1 MVRSIRIIREI
12 NKILPED
19 DAILCW
25 RAAVLRNGH
34 NAKGISLLVSP
45 LHEAYEYYSTCSS
58 PTLLLLSLSVWMCV
72 GTPPHLCYRWDTFL
86 VVSFVVVVGPWH
98 WHHCTILYTRLSPQ
112 QRQWHWQ
119 QAASDEWEVFSG
131 RNTEP
136 AFPSSLPINIL
147 GYATWILIR
156 RRTDG
161 GWRSL
166 VVVGVHRRLMLLL
179 AGHFF
184 HHHVLL
190 FDPHWLSD
198 WLTLCCCGCCCSSV
212 LTRPNH
218 CHSFAYSWALEF
230 FRVSSTISIAQIAVF
245 CVCVCL

>member
-1 MVRSIRIIREI
+1 MVTMQKEFHC
-12 NKILPED
+12 
-19 DAILCW
+19 LCLHSMKHTSTTPL
-25 RAAVLRNGH
+25 VP
-34 NAKGISLLVSP
+34 LLQC
-45 LHEAYEYYSTCSS
+45 CSC
-58 PTLLLLSLSVWMCV
+58 PYPCECVWALLLCAIDGTRFLLFPSSSSV
-72 GTPPHLCYRWDTFL
+72 
-86 VVSFVVVVGPWH
+86 
-98 WHHCTILYTRLSPQ
+98 HCTTLYTRLSPQ

-184 HHHVLL
+184 RHHVLL

-245 CVCVCL
+245 CVCVGL

>member
-1 MVRSIRIIREI
+1 MKHTSTTPLVPLLHCSCPVLIRV
-12 NKILPED
+12 NV
-19 DAILCW
+19 CGHSSS
-25 RAAVLRNGH
+25 VLSMGH
-34 NAKGISLLVSP
+34 VSCCFLRRRRRFMALAP
-45 LHEAYEYYSTCSS
+45 LYS
-58 PTLLLLSLSVWMCV
+58 
-72 GTPPHLCYRWDTFL
+72 
-86 VVSFVVVVGPWH
+86 
-98 WHHCTILYTRLSPQ
+98 ILYTRLSPQ

-184 HHHVLL
+184 HYHVLL

-218 CHSFAYSWALEF
+218 CHSFAYSWTLEF
-230 FRVSSTISIAQIAVF
+230 FRVSSTISIAQIAV
-245 CVCVCL
+245 VLCVCLSLESRIFGWSRAA